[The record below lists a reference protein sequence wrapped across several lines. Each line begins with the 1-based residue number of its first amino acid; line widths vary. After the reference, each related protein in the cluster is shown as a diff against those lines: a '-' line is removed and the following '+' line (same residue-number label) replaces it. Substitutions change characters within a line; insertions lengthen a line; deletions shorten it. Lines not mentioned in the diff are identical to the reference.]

1 MKSATSPVKQELISL
16 RQQANYWR
24 TQHARAVER
33 EQVLTEENHR
43 LRRTVRDLEER
54 VAKLEGL
61 AGEIAF
67 LRQQLFGRTSERS
80 RPPMRSTPEAGGA
93 PDAASTP
100 GRKRGQ
106 QPGAP
111 GHGRR
116 RHPDLPTEE
125 IIHRLPVDGQ
135 RCPRC
140 GRRFDPFPGT
150 EDSEEIDWDVR
161 VSRRIHRRE
170 RYTPMCRCG
179 AVPGIVTA
187 PCPAR
192 LIRKGK
198 FSTGFWVHLL
208 LDKFLFQL
216 PLHRIRRMLALEGLS
231 VSQGTL
237 TGGLQRVHALVQPLY
252 AAILERS
259 RQAAHWH
266 MDETRWMV
274 FAEVAGK
281 AGHRWWLWVVATGDT
296 CAFIIDP
303 TRSAKVPREHLGE
316 AEGTLSVD
324 RYAAYKALGDKIQ
337 LAFCWSH
344 VRRDF
349 IRIRDGQTKRGTKLA
364 RWADN
369 WVARIN
375 GLFDL
380 NKRRLAVRSQPGAF
394 EREDRAVRAAVA
406 DMASTR
412 DVELADASLH
422 EAQRKVLV
430 SLQNH
435 WDGLIVFVDDPDI
448 PMDNN
453 ASERAL
459 RGPVVGRK
467 NYYGSGS
474 IWSGMLTA
482 VLFTLLQT
490 LVKNRIDPKRF
501 LLAYFEACAQNGGRP
516 PVEVDSFLPWNLADS
531 QKEAWRAPGKPP

>member
-1 MKSATSPVKQELISL
+1 L
-16 RQQANYWR
+16 
-24 TQHARAVER
+24 
-33 EQVLTEENHR
+33 
-43 LRRTVRDLEER
+43 
-54 VAKLEGL
+54 
-61 AGEIAF
+61 
-67 LRQQLFGRTSERS
+67 LRQQLFGRKSERS
-80 RPPMRSTPEAGGA
+80 GPPARSAPQAGPA
-93 PDAASTP
+93 PDGPSTP

-106 QPGAP
+106 QPGAK
-111 GHGRR
+111 GHGRK

-125 IIHRLPVDGQ
+125 ITHGLPADAQLCPQCGQ
-135 RCPRC
+135 P
-140 GRRFDPFPGT
+140 FDPFPGT
-150 EDSEEIDWDVR
+150 QDSEEIDWDVR
-161 VSRRIHRRE
+161 VRRRIHKRE
-170 RYTPMCRCG
+170 RYTPTCTCG

-187 PCPAR
+187 PGPAK
-192 LIRKGK
+192 LIPKGK

-237 TGGLQRVHALVQPLY
+237 TGGLKRVHALLQPLY
-252 AAILERS
+252 AGILERS

-274 FAEVAGK
+274 FDEVAGK
-281 AGHRWWLWVVATGDT
+281 TGHRWWLWVVATCDT
-296 CAFIIDP
+296 CAFLLDP
-303 TRSAKVPREHLGE
+303 TRSAKVPREHLGDD

-324 RYAAYKALGDKIQ
+324 RYAAYKALGGKIQ

-349 IRIRDGQTKRGTKLA
+349 IRIRDGHTNPGTKLA
-364 RWADN
+364 AWADG
-369 WVARIN
+369 WVTCIN

-380 NKRRLAVRSQPGAF
+380 NRKRLAVRSQPEAF
-394 EREDRAVRAAVA
+394 EREDRALREAVA

-412 DVELADASLH
+412 DAELADASLH
-422 EAQRKVLV
+422 EAQRKALV

-474 IWSGMLTA
+474 IWSGTLTA

-501 LLAYFEACAQNGGRP
+501 LLAYLEACAQNGGRP
-516 PVEVDSFLPWNLADS
+516 PVEADSFLPWNLTDR
-531 QKEAWRAPGKPP
+531 QREAWRAPDKPP

>member
-1 MKSATSPVKQELISL
+1 MSSAATTADHELIAL

-24 TQHARAVER
+24 AQHTRAVER
-33 EQVLTEENHR
+33 ERILTEEKR
-43 LRRTVRDLEER
+43 QLLETVRQLQER

-61 AGEIAF
+61 EQEVAF
-67 LRQQLFGRTSERS
+67 LRQQLFGRKSERS
-80 RPPMRSTPEAGGA
+80 GPPARSAPQAGPAQDG
-93 PDAASTP
+93 PPTP

-106 QPGAP
+106 QPGAK
-111 GHGRR
+111 GHGRK

-125 IIHRLPVDGQ
+125 MTHSLPADAQ
-135 RCPRC
+135 HCPQC
-140 GRRFDPFPGT
+140 GKPFDPFPGT
-150 EDSEEIDWDVR
+150 QDSEEIEWDVHVFRR
-161 VSRRIHRRE
+161 VHKRE
-170 RYTPMCRCG
+170 RYTPTCTCG

-187 PCPAR
+187 PGPAK
-192 LIRKGK
+192 LIPKGK

-216 PLHRIRRMLALEGLS
+216 PLHRIRQMLALEGLS

-237 TGGLQRVHALVQPLY
+237 TGGLKRVHELLQPLY

-259 RQAAHWH
+259 RQAEHWH

-274 FAEVAGK
+274 FAELAGK
-281 AGHRWWLWVVATGDT
+281 IGHRWWLWVVATCDT
-296 CAFIIDP
+296 CAFLLAP
-303 TRSAKVPREHLGE
+303 TRSSKVPREHLGDD
-316 AEGTLSVD
+316 AQGTLNVD
-324 RYAAYKALGDKIQ
+324 RYAAYKALGDQIE
-337 LAFCWSH
+337 LSFCWSH

-349 IRIRDGQTKRGTKLA
+349 ERIRDGHPKLA
-364 RWADN
+364 SWADG

-375 GLFDL
+375 GLFHL
-380 NKRRLAVRSQPGAF
+380 NKRRLAVRSQPEAF
-394 EREDRAVRAAVA
+394 EREDQALRAAVA
-406 DMASTR
+406 DVANTR
-412 DVELADASLH
+412 DAELADASLH
-422 EAQRKVLV
+422 EAQRKALV

-435 WDGLIVFVDDPDI
+435 WDGLIVFVDNPDI

-453 ASERAL
+453 ESERAL

-482 VLFTLLQT
+482 VVFTLFQT
-490 LVKNRIDPKRF
+490 LVKNSIDPKRF

-516 PVEVDSFLPWNLADS
+516 PVEVDSFLPWNLTDL
-531 QKEAWRAPGKPP
+531 QREAWRTPDKPP

>member
-1 MKSATSPVKQELISL
+1 MTTAATAPDRELIAL

-24 TQHARAVER
+24 AQHTRAIER
-33 EQVLTEENHR
+33 EGVLSEEKHQ
-43 LRRTVRDLEER
+43 LLQTVRELQER

-61 AGEIAF
+61 EQELAL
-67 LRQQLFGRTSERS
+67 LRQQLFGRKSERS
-80 RPPMRSTPEAGGA
+80 GSPARSAPEAGPA
-93 PDAASTP
+93 PDTPSTP

-106 QPGAP
+106 QLGAP
-111 GHGRR
+111 GHGRK
-116 RHPDLPTEE
+116 RHPDLPAEE
-125 IIHRLPVDGQ
+125 ITHGLPADAQ
-135 RCPRC
+135 HCPRC
-140 GRRFDPFPGT
+140 GQRFDPFPGT
-150 EDSEEIDWDVR
+150 QDSEEIEWDVR
-161 VSRRIHRRE
+161 VFRRIHKRE
-170 RYTPMCRCG
+170 RYTPTCRCG

-187 PCPAR
+187 PGPAK

-237 TGGLQRVHALVQPLY
+237 TGGLKRLGELLQPLY

-274 FAEVAGK
+274 FAELAGK
-281 AGHRWWLWVVATGDT
+281 AGHRWWLWVVATCDT
-296 CAFIIDP
+296 CAFLLDP
-303 TRSAKVPREHLGE
+303 TRSAKVPHEHLGD

-324 RYAAYKALGDKIQ
+324 RYAAYKGLGDKIR

-349 IRIRDGQTKRGTKLA
+349 LRIRDGQAKLA
-364 RWADN
+364 TWADG
-369 WVARIN
+369 WVTRIN
-375 GLFDL
+375 ALFDL
-380 NKRRLAVRSQPGAF
+380 NKKRLAVRSQPEAF

-412 DVELADASLH
+412 DAELADASLH
-422 EAQRKVLV
+422 DAQRKVLV

-435 WDGLIVFVDDPDI
+435 WDGLIVFLDDPDI

-453 ASERAL
+453 EAERAL

-474 IWSGMLTA
+474 IWSGALTA

-516 PVEVDSFLPWNLADS
+516 PAEVDSFLPWNLTAR
-531 QKEAWRAPGKPP
+531 QREAWRGPDKPP